1 MAALPAMADFSLSPP
16 ASWSMFGCGEDEG
29 LSLWTIAAEG
39 AEGTFSGVAGVGLL
53 SAETHKPKRE

>member
-1 MAALPAMADFSLSPP
+1 MVALPAMADFSLSPP

-29 LSLWTIAAEG
+29 LSLIAAEG